1 MPVIDRLPVPEALRQ
16 VPPRAAR
23 PGAEEDPVEH
33 RPVISPPAAA
43 RRISGQQHPKTLP
56 LLLGQVMAIQSIKH
70 CTDLHDPATKI
81 HRALAGEIAVYR
93 ELLRNIPFLSG

>member
-1 MPVIDRLPVPEALRQ
+1 
-16 VPPRAAR
+16 
-23 PGAEEDPVEH
+23 
-33 RPVISPPAAA
+33 
-43 RRISGQQHPKTLP
+43 
-56 LLLGQVMAIQSIKH
+56 MAIQSIKH